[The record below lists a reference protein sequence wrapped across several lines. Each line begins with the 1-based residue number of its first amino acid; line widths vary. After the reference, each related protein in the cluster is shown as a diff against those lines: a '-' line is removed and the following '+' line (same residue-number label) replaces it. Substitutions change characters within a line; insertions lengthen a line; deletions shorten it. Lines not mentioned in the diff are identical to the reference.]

1 MELGRGSEWSVVQ
14 GLMRKGAES
23 GPEATALVPGDL
35 EVGYLTNR
43 DLLSLRA
50 RGELLDE
57 ALNEM
62 GRRLVKWADSFVF
75 YNTFGLERL
84 YPLSRPSEGTKGQP
98 LSARWFGNMA
108 GEGFGRRLGNEVKV
122 LVAAHWTPGH
132 FCLAFVDFQCERFVY
147 ADPLDVDNEAA
158 RTRPAGASAPGVPL
172 RRQLVEF
179 EPHQGP

>member
-1 MELGRGSEWSVVQ
+1 MKELTTLAPTHWVRVPE
-14 GLMRKGAES
+14 
-23 GPEATALVPGDL
+23 GP
-35 EVGYLTNR
+35 
-43 DLLSLRA
+43 
-50 RGELLDE
+50 LLDE

-62 GRRLVKWADSFVF
+62 GRRLMKRADSFVF
-75 YNTFGLERL
+75 YSTFSLERL
-84 YPLSRPSEGTKGQP
+84 YPLSRPSEGTKGRP
-98 LSARWFGNMA
+98 FSARWFGNIA